1 MVSNMK
7 VKVAI
12 SAHHIHLC
20 KEDLEILFGKNY
32 ELHKRNDLSQ
42 KNQYASLEL
51 VTLKTLKGEMN
62 LRVLGPLR
70 DYTQA
75 EVSKTDA
82 YKLGINPPVRNSGD
96 IIGSEVVT
104 LIGPNGKIENKEC
117 CIIADRHIHMSLEES
132 EKYNLKNGD
141 IVSVKV
147 DGLKGG
153 IMNNVHIRTSKDF
166 SLEMHIDTDD
176 GNAFLLNGGEELEI
190 IN

>member
-1 MVSNMK
+1 MK

-12 SAHHIHLC
+12 SAHHIHLT
-20 KEDLEILFGKNY
+20 KKDLDILFGENY

-42 KNQYASLEL
+42 KGQFASLET
-51 VTLKTLKGEMN
+51 VKIKTLKGEMV
-62 LRVLGPLR
+62 LRVLGPVR

-96 IIGSEVVT
+96 IIGSEKVT
-104 LIGPNGKIENKEC
+104 IIGPNGIIEDKEC
-117 CIIADRHIHMSLEES
+117 CIIADRHIHMSEEES
-132 EKYNLKNGD
+132 INYGLKNGE

-147 DGLKGG
+147 NGEKGG
-153 IMNNVHIRTSKDF
+153 IMDNVHIRVASNF

-176 GNAFLLNGGEELEI
+176 GNAFLLSGGEKLEVI
-190 IN
+190 K